1 MRERL
6 LLAPPCQSSAGLS
19 QASYWPSGIDE
30 RLVEITLAFGLVP
43 RQPKRAMLIVV
54 SPAKSL
60 DYETPLP
67 TEKRSKAVFLEEAS
81 ELVSDLKELS
91 PDDLSGLM
99 GISEQL
105 GLLNFERYQQWS
117 LPFRKSN
124 ARQALF
130 AFKGDVYLGL
140 DAYKFSED
148 DIGFAQDH
156 LRILSGLYGVLRPLD
171 LMQAYRLEMGTKFA
185 NEHGANLYKFWGKKI
200 SERLNKQLKTLGSQ
214 TLVNLASN
222 EYFKSVDLKALD
234 AKVVT
239 PVFKDW
245 KNGKYK
251 IISFFAKK
259 ARGRMSAYAIQNR
272 LSSAEDLKSFDWDGY
287 QFVAGEGGD
296 NELLFTRRID

>member
-1 MRERL
+1 
-6 LLAPPCQSSAGLS
+6 
-19 QASYWPSGIDE
+19 
-30 RLVEITLAFGLVP
+30 
-43 RQPKRAMLIVV
+43 MLIVV

-60 DYETPLP
+60 DYESPLP

-81 ELVSDLKELS
+81 ELVGDLKELS
-91 PDDLSGLM
+91 PEDLSRLM

-105 GLLNFERYQQWS
+105 GELNFERFQEWS

-171 LMQAYRLEMGTKFA
+171 LMQPYRLEMGTKFA
-185 NEHGANLYKFWGKKI
+185 NEHGANLYKFWGDKI
-200 SERLNKQLKTLGSQ
+200 SGRLNKQLGRLRTR

-222 EYFKSVDLKALD
+222 EYFKSVDLKALK
-234 AKVVT
+234 ANVVT

-259 ARGRMSAYAIQNR
+259 ARGRMSAYVIQNR
-272 LSSAEDLKSFDWDGY
+272 LSTPEELKGFDWDGY
-287 QFVAGEGGD
+287 QYVPGEGAE
-296 NELLFTRRID
+296 NELVFTRRLN